1 MSGILTHAAHYIAAL
16 VALVVAGVVFIGR
29 TIQAFLHEQAQT
41 KRINQELDRAKAET
55 QAAPEKSKPAWDLA
69 RATLENYFNRNLFQ
83 ISSIF
88 LLSVGVMLVGFAIV
102 AVGISLAIQHPD
114 TKNAISPSSIAT
126 ISGII
131 TQFIGATFLFIY
143 RSTIQQAINYS
154 RMLERINSVGMAMQI
169 LDTMPDATTPEDLK
183 SNTKA
188 LLVEL
193 LVRQVYVPGSEDA
206 LPEIKQ
212 RPDQIKPQNI
222 AR

>member
-1 MSGILTHAAHYIAAL
+1 MINFLTHSVHYIATLA
-16 VALVVAGVVFIGR
+16 ALVVAGIVFIGR
-29 TIQAFLHEQAQT
+29 TIQGFLHEQAQT
-41 KRINQELDRAKAET
+41 KRINQELDSAKAEA

-88 LLSVGVMLVGFAIV
+88 LLSVAVMLVGFAIV
-102 AVGISLAIQHPD
+102 AFGISLAIQHPD
-114 TKNAISPSSIAT
+114 VKTVITPASIAT

-143 RSTIQQAINYS
+143 RSTIQQAIHYS

-183 SNTKA
+183 SKTKA

-206 LPEIKQ
+206 LPEINQK
-212 RPDQIKPQNI
+212 
-222 AR
+222 A